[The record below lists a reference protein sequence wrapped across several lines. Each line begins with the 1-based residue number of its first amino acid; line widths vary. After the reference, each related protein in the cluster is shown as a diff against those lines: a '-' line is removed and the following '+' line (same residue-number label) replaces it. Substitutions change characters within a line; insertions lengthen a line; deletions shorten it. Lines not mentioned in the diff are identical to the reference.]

1 MNYKQSLRRRI
12 NLSFLLFG
20 ALLSLTIT
28 IGVYFAI
35 EDIEVELVEESL
47 QSELD
52 YFLNQKNK
60 PSLGHHQL
68 SAKMELYYV
77 DNQQNKIVP
86 EAIRKLTSG
95 HHDLK
100 LEQELFHIL
109 VSQLDS
115 QANKHHTVYMVRNAT
130 AFEQR
135 ETAIHTA
142 LIASVIVAIL
152 IALWLGSWLSG
163 KVILPVSTLARQVAE
178 LKPGNHTPLQ
188 QTNKFADDEVGQLAA
203 TFDRY
208 LDQLSQ
214 FIEREQEFTANASHE
229 LRTPLAVINSAAELL
244 LENPQLSERVHGQ
257 IERIA
262 RAGNRMS
269 QMVEVLLLL
278 AREPVPGDSTNQQER
293 CSLKEASLEVSEQHR
308 FLTHDKALTLRCD
321 IINDFEIEAP
331 KAIVTIV
338 LGNLVR
344 NALIYTDEGEVVIS
358 VDNGQLE
365 IKDSGP
371 GIPAEQLAQIFTRH
385 YRAPESGGN
394 GIGLAIVKRICERQR
409 WQIDIESE
417 VGKGTTVR
425 LRLCSKT

>member
-28 IGVYFAI
+28 IGVYFAV

-52 YFLNQKNK
+52 YFMHQANK
-60 PSLGHHQL
+60 PPPGHHKV
-68 SAKMELYYV
+68 SAKIELYYV

-86 EAIRKLTSG
+86 ENIRQLTDG

-100 LEQELFHIL
+100 LEKELFHIL
-109 VSQLDS
+109 VARD
-115 QANKHHTVYMVRNAT
+115 AHHTVYMVRNAT
-130 AFEQR
+130 TFEQR
-135 ETAIHTA
+135 EVAIHTA
-142 LIASVIVAIL
+142 LIASVIAAIL

-163 KVILPVSTLARQVAE
+163 KIILPVSTLARQVSE
-178 LKPGNHTPLQ
+178 LKPGNHMPLQ
-188 QTNKFADDEVGQLAA
+188 ETNKFADDEVGQLAT
-203 TFDRY
+203 TFDHY
-208 LDQLSQ
+208 LDQISQ
-214 FIEREQEFTANASHE
+214 FIEREQEFTSNASHE

-244 LENPQLSERVHGQ
+244 LENPQLSDRVHGQ

-262 RAGNRMS
+262 RAGTRMS

-278 AREPVPGDSTNQQER
+278 AREPVPDDSNNEQER
-293 CSLKEASLEVSEQHR
+293 CNIKEASLEVSEQHR
-308 FLTHDKALTLRCD
+308 FLTHGKALSLRCD

-331 KAIVTIV
+331 KAVVAIV

-344 NALIYTDEGEVVIS
+344 NALTYTDEGEVVIT
-358 VDNGQLE
+358 VDNGLLI
-365 IKDSGP
+365 IKDTGP
-371 GIPAEQLAQIFTRH
+371 GIPAEQLEQIFTRH
-385 YRAPESGGN
+385 YRGPKSGGS

-409 WQIDIESE
+409 WQISIESE
-417 VGKGTTVR
+417 EKVGTTVK
-425 LRLCSKT
+425 LGFDITS

>member
-35 EDIEVELVEESL
+35 EDIEVELVEKSL

-60 PSLGHHQL
+60 PPLGHHQL
-68 SAKMELYYV
+68 SAKIELYYV
-77 DNQQNKIVP
+77 DNRQSEIVP
-86 EAIRKLTSG
+86 EAIRKLASG

-100 LEQELFHIL
+100 SEQELFHIL
-109 VSQLDS
+109 VSQD
-115 QANKHHTVYMVRNAT
+115 NKHHMVYMVRNAT

-135 ETAIHTA
+135 EIAIHTA

-278 AREPVPGDSTNQQER
+278 AREPVPSDSSDEHEHCN
-293 CSLKEASLEVSEQHR
+293 LKEASLEVSEQHR
-308 FLTHDKALTLRCD
+308 FLTHGKALTLRCD

-331 KAIVTIV
+331 KAVVAIV

-344 NALIYTDEGEVVIS
+344 NALTYTDEGEVVIS

-371 GIPAEQLAQIFTRH
+371 GIPAEQLEQIFTRH
-385 YRAPESGGN
+385 YRGPKSGGS

-409 WQIDIESE
+409 WQIDIESK
-417 VGKGTTVR
+417 VGVGTTVR
-425 LRLCSKT
+425 LRFDSNA